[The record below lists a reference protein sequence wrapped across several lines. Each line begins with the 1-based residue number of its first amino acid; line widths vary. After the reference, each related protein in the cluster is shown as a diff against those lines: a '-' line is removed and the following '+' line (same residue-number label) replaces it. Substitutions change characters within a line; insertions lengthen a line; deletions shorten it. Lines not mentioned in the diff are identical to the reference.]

1 MRRNFLW
8 GVALLSG
15 MAAGPLHAAD
25 LSIAVV
31 GPMTGQ
37 HAMIGEQMTRGVQAA
52 IDAVNARGGVQGNT
66 LKMVVG
72 DDQCDP
78 KQAVAVANQM
88 VSKGIMFVVGHA
100 CSGSSI
106 PAAAVYGE
114 NDVFMISPATSA
126 PAFTEETTKKGWNT
140 IMRTY
145 GRDDA
150 QGTYVGKWLVNTFKD
165 KRIAVLHDKSAYGK
179 GLADEVKKAMNA
191 GGLQEVTYEAITA
204 GEKDFSALITK
215 LKQANVD
222 IIYLGGYYNEAGLL
236 IRQARDQ
243 GLNAT
248 LMTGDSMNSPEF
260 WKIAGPSGEGT
271 LMSFLKEPRDLPS
284 AKATVAALKAQGF
297 DPEGFTLFSTAAV
310 EAIAQG
316 IDRAKGTKPDAVAKA
331 LKDGQP
337 VNTVLGPLSFDAKG
351 DVKDPAYTIYVWHN
365 GGYSEM
371 K

>member
-1 MRRNFLW
+1 MRRSLLL
-8 GVALLSG
+8 GVTLLAG
-15 MAAGPLHAAD
+15 VAAGPLHAAEV
-25 LSIAVV
+25 SIAVV

-37 HAMIGEQMTRGVQAA
+37 LAAIGEQMKRGVQAA
-52 IDAVNARGGVQGNT
+52 IDDINAKGGVQGNT
-66 LKMVVG
+66 LRIEVG

-88 VSKGIMFVVGHA
+88 VSKGVKFVVGHA

-106 PAAAVYGE
+106 PAASVYGE
-114 NDVFMISPATSA
+114 NEVFMISPASSA
-126 PAFTEETTKKGWNT
+126 PGFTDDAAKSGFNT

-150 QGTYVGKWLVNTFKD
+150 QGTFVGKWLAENQKG
-165 KRIAVLHDKSAYGK
+165 KRVAVLHDKSAYGK

-204 GEKDFSALITK
+204 GEKDFSALVTK
-215 LKQANVD
+215 LKQQNAD
-222 IIYLGGYYNEAGLL
+222 IIYLGGYHGEAALL

-248 LMTGDSMNSPEF
+248 LMTGDSLASPEF

-271 LMSFLKEPRDLPS
+271 LMSFPKEPRNIP
-284 AKATVAALKAQGF
+284 AARAMVETFKAQGF

-310 EAIAQG
+310 QVIASG
-316 IDRAKGTKPDAVAKA
+316 IDRAKAAKPDAVAKA
-331 LKDGQP
+331 LKDGAP
-337 VNTVLGPLSFDAKG
+337 SDTVLGPLSFDAKG
-351 DVKDPAYTIYVWHN
+351 DVKNPAYSIYVWRN
-365 GGYSEM
+365 GSYSEM
-371 K
+371 

>member
-1 MRRNFLW
+1 MRRSLLLSI
-8 GVALLSG
+8 ALLASA
-15 MAAGPLHAAD
+15 AAGPLQAAD
-25 LSIAVV
+25 LPIALV

-37 HAMIGEQMTRGVQAA
+37 LAAIGEQMKRGAQAA
-52 IDAVNARGGVQGNT
+52 IDEINAKGGVQGYT
-66 LKMVVG
+66 LKIEVG

-88 VSKGIMFVVGHA
+88 VSKGVQFVVGHA

-114 NDVFMISPATSA
+114 NEVFMISPASSN
-126 PAFTEETTKKGWNT
+126 PAFTDDAAKNGFNT

-150 QGTYVGKWLVNTFKD
+150 QGTYVGKWLAENHKD

-204 GEKDFSALITK
+204 GEKDFSALVTK

-222 IIYLGGYYNEAGLL
+222 IIYLGGYHGEAGLL
-236 IRQARDQ
+236 VRQARDQ

-248 LMTGDSMNSPEF
+248 LMTGDSLASPEF

-271 LMSFLKEPRDLPS
+271 LMSFPKEPRNVPAAREMV
-284 AKATVAALKAQGF
+284 AKFKAQGF
-297 DPEGFTLFSTAAV
+297 EPEGFTLFSTASV
-310 EAIAQG
+310 EVIAKG
-316 IDRAKGTKPDAVAKA
+316 IERAKAAKPEAVAKA

-337 VNTVLGPLSFDAKG
+337 VDTVLGPLGFDAKG
-351 DVKDPAYTIYVWHN
+351 DVKDPAYSIYVWHN
-365 GGYSEM
+365 GNYSEM
-371 K
+371 